1 MTLLEGKVALI
12 TGASRGLGRHVAVTL
27 ASRGVTVAL
36 VARSAEALAAVA
48 TQVTEMGGQAAL
60 FPADLSNLATIENL
74 HQQVIDRL
82 GVPSILINAAA
93 IFGPIS
99 KLHESDPDY
108 WLQTITLN
116 TLAPYRVCRAFV
128 PDMLKL
134 GWGRIINVT
143 SAASLDGPGGL
154 NSAYATSKVALNT
167 LTRHLAAELAG
178 TGITANVIHPGD
190 VKTEMWADIRDQ
202 VAKMGSEAEGYRNW
216 VRKVE
221 ETGGDPPEKASQLI
235 LRILSDEMAAVTGQ
249 FLWIEEGMRKPMKS
263 W

>member
-1 MTLLEGKVALI
+1 MPNLQHKVALI
-12 TGASRGLGRHVAVTL
+12 TGASRGLGRHAALTL
-27 ASRGVTVAL
+27 ASHGATVAL
-36 VARSAEALAAVA
+36 VARSTDALKETAKMI
-48 TQVTEMGGQAAL
+48 TDQGGSAHI
-60 FPADLSNLATIENL
+60 FPTDLSNLASIDAL
-74 HQQVIDRL
+74 HQQVIGQL
-82 GVPSILINAAA
+82 GAPSILINAAA
-93 IFGPIS
+93 IFGPIA
-99 KLHESDPDY
+99 KLHESDPEA
-108 WLQTITLN
+108 WLQTMTIN

-128 PDMLKL
+128 PHMLKL

-167 LTRHLAAELAG
+167 LTRHLAAELQG

-202 VAKMGSEAEGYRNW
+202 VAKMGAEAEGYRNW

-235 LRILSDEMAAVTGQ
+235 LRIMSDEMAEVTGQ
-249 FLWIEEGMRKPMKS
+249 FLWIEDGMRKPMQS